1 MSELSKAKI
10 PERRKFIK
18 EELNVSELSKAKI
31 PERRKFIKEELNV
44 KDMIIGEEM
53 QTQAIKPIYEMLRC
67 CVN

>member
-44 KDMIIGEEM
+44 KDMIIGE
-53 QTQAIKPIYEMLRC
+53 
-67 CVN
+67 